1 MLVVIGMAVAPLP
14 VMVLHFVILMF
25 VDNIGAVPTLE
36 IFPVSAVLVIVP
48 IVVVVMVPIVDADLH
63 VGFLGLWSSH
73 D

>member
-1 MLVVIGMAVAPLP
+1 MAVAPLP
-14 VMVLHFVILMF
+14 VMVLDFVVLVL
-25 VDNIGAVPTLE
+25 VDNISVVMNHKV
-36 IFPVSAVLVIVP
+36 IPVSAVFVIVP